1 MDFSPELFAE
11 LRKWVMEI
19 GINKSIVVLIVVL
32 TAWRLPVI
40 LNILKE
46 VLNFPVSSLKCD
58 TWPSSQ

>member
-1 MDFSPELFAE
+1 MDFSPELFVE

-46 VLNFPVSSLKCD
+46 VLNFPVSSLKSD
-58 TWPSSQ
+58 TRP

>member
-1 MDFSPELFAE
+1 MDFSPELFVE

-46 VLNFPVSSLKCD
+46 VLNFPVSSLKSD